1 MKKSEDQRVA
11 WWVYA
16 VSAVGIVGQLCIALV
31 NVFDTDEKLW
41 WRVISGVA
49 VPFVAYYAYILT
61 KDAIRER
68 ARRES

>member
-1 MKKSEDQRVA
+1 VIRKKSKDQRVA

-31 NVFDTDEKLW
+31 NVF
-41 WRVISGVA
+41 
-49 VPFVAYYAYILT
+49 